1 MDRLKDASRDRI
13 NVRKLINLTKKEK
26 YFLKNAIYCNDCRTK
41 VYNYYGTI
49 ECVKEY
55 LQEKLVGENDAKF
68 IRILI
73 KIINKVGKY
82 YPNKKYIWLSVRA
95 KNPYIW
101 KNARWHWDG
110 NYYEHN
116 NEHKNEHNNEHNNDE
131 LHTKFIATLCGPQT
145 FGINA
150 TQSDK
155 QLYKTL
161 RKQKVAGAITEEEF
175 EQKLADE
182 FNPKKININYSI
194 IKVGK
199 NNNSDECRQIHSE
212 PVNTVPNTRRVFIS
226 ILYGTEAE
234 ISTRTLSNNFN

>member
-1 MDRLKDASRDRI
+1 MDRLKGASRDRI

-41 VYNYYGTI
+41 VYNYYGKI
-49 ECVKEY
+49 ENVQLY
-55 LQEKLVGENDAKF
+55 LNDNFIGENDDKF
-68 IRILI
+68 IKILI

-110 NYYEHN
+110 NYY
-116 NEHKNEHNNEHNNDE
+116 EHNNDE

-175 EQKLADE
+175 GQKLADQ
-182 FNPKKININYSI
+182 FKPKKININYSI

-212 PVNTVPNTRRVFIS
+212 PVNTVPNTKRVFIS

-234 ISTRTLSNNFN
+234 ISTRTLNNNFN